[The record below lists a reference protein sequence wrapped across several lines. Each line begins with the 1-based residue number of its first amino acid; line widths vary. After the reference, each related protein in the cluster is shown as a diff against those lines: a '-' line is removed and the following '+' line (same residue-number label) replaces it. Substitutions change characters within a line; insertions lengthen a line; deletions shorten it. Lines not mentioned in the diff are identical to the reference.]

1 MDQEVISDH
10 VDEFNRRV
18 SKVCDVV
25 NATFSLNIHVD
36 LVNVSPPR
44 RYDSYYF
51 YYLRAVKD
59 DMRKSLNSLI
69 NQLSGYNLI
78 GPTRLNDDF
87 DWQDADHL
95 LNKVETRISKY

>member
-18 SKVCDVV
+18 SKVCNKV
-25 NATFSLNIHVD
+25 NATFSLKVHVD

-59 DMRKSLNSLI
+59 DMGKSLNELLS
-69 NQLSGYNLI
+69 QLAGYNLI
-78 GPTRLNDDF
+78 GPVKLNGDF
-87 DWQDADHL
+87 DWQDVDHL